1 MREEVFP
8 LITNMVGQPPVSF
21 DVAQV
26 GSYAHRLRAYW
37 SNLFQN
43 HQFNTI
49 MAKVERP
56 QGRFVST
63 ILLQEAWKPREVAT
77 TYRMLIRSDDVS
89 GRGESREVNL
99 DEKARAMGYNADELR
114 KNDKLDDE
122 KLAEVQSRRAQA
134 MAAERIAKSSSYT
147 QHLAQSI
154 SHQDWEHRLQK
165 MHMHRT
171 HFVKESV
178 APAVVAGAIPEW
190 KSAKREKG
198 MRLPTL
204 GDTVRLTQSVANVVE
219 QEASR
224 ERFLDMH
231 EGEWCLKWLKA
242 RGAVALPEEDAHR
255 IKRRARRHRWDEA
268 TDEVYL
274 ITYGGKELR
283 VPKPDDRME
292 LVRAYR
298 AKTDH
303 WGIRRTMNLLWQR
316 HFWVGLKSDVRAVV
330 TQCETCQR
338 VKTHYVCQRGDCAHP
353 AGDQV
358 LHIIV

>member
-77 TYRMLIRSDDVS
+77 TYRAPHQVVNVVRKPMSDDVS

-122 KLAEVQSRRAQA
+122 KLAEVLGLAMDRRA
-134 MAAERIAKSSSYT
+134 ME
-147 QHLAQSI
+147 L
-154 SHQDWEHRLQK
+154 L
-165 MHMHRT
+165 
-171 HFVKESV
+171 F
-178 APAVVAGAIPEW
+178 
-190 KSAKREKG
+190 
-198 MRLPTL
+198 
-204 GDTVRLTQSVANVVE
+204 
-219 QEASR
+219 
-224 ERFLDMH
+224 
-231 EGEWCLKWLKA
+231 
-242 RGAVALPEEDAHR
+242 AVA
-255 IKRRARRHRWDEA
+255 EA
-268 TDEVYL
+268 N
-274 ITYGGKELR
+274 
-283 VPKPDDRME
+283 RM
-292 LVRAYR
+292 
-298 AKTDH
+298 
-303 WGIRRTMNLLWQR
+303 GLL
-316 HFWVGLKSDVRAVV
+316 SS
-330 TQCETCQR
+330 TECQR
-338 VKTHYVCQRGDCAHP
+338 
-353 AGDQV
+353 
-358 LHIIV
+358 